1 MNHHTLTEVT
11 LAKENQS
18 KNLEKVEVNGTDETN
33 DTSIFVEV
41 EVKLNKSDK
50 ETENEIP
57 NDVEVVQI
65 PKGSSSLR
73 LSSNIYC
80 EKGDSPY
87 MASPG
92 IYKKGACTPPP
103 TELQPVIN
111 HLQSVI
117 NEPPIEIVEAFT
129 IVTNEVDGTDEAND
143 TPVFVEAEVKLKS
156 KPDNNDE
163 ITDTEN
169 ASFC

>member
-1 MNHHTLTEVT
+1 MNEDEENEIYNKLIEKIPIRTPKLCINDNKLLKDPRISHATHDLIHHRNNHNHSQTNHHTLTEVT

-50 ETENEIP
+50 ETENEMP
-57 NDVEVVQI
+57 KNVEVVQI

-80 EKGDSPY
+80 EEGDSPY

-92 IYKKGACTPPP
+92 IYKKGACTP
-103 TELQPVIN
+103 LR
-111 HLQSVI
+111 QSY
-117 NEPPIEIVEAFT
+117 N
-129 IVTNEVDGTDEAND
+129 
-143 TPVFVEAEVKLKS
+143 L
-156 KPDNNDE
+156 
-163 ITDTEN
+163 
-169 ASFC
+169 